1 MRVPKIT
8 RNFYFLTGII
18 FFVWM
23 LFLDGN
29 DLINQVR
36 LTRQLN
42 NLEREKAY
50 YEEKIVQVEK
60 ARQELLNDPAMLEKY
75 AREKYLMK
83 KPGEDLYVVI
93 VEEE

>member
-8 RNFYFLTGII
+8 RNFYFLAGII
-18 FFVWM
+18 FFIWM

-29 DLINQVR
+29 DLINQVK

-42 NLEREKAY
+42 NLEGEKAY
-50 YEEKIVQVEK
+50 YEEKIVEVEK

-93 VEEE
+93 VEE

>member
-1 MRVPKIT
+1 MRIPKIT
-8 RNFYFLTGII
+8 RNFYFLTGSL

-36 LTRQLN
+36 LTKQLN
-42 NLEREKAY
+42 NLESEKAY
-50 YEEKIVQVEK
+50 YEKKIVEVEK
-60 ARQELLNDPAMLEKY
+60 ARQELMNDPAMLEKY

-83 KPGEDLYVVI
+83 KPGEDLYVVV
-93 VEEE
+93 VEE

>member
-1 MRVPKIT
+1 M
-8 RNFYFLTGII
+8 L
-18 FFVWM
+18 WM

-29 DLINQVR
+29 DLINQVK

-50 YEEKIVQVEK
+50 YEEKIVEVEK
-60 ARQELLNDPAMLEKY
+60 ARQELMNDPAMLERY

-83 KPGEDLYVVI
+83 KPNEDVYVVV
-93 VEEE
+93 VEE

>member
-1 MRVPKIT
+1 MKLPRFT
-8 RNFYFLTGII
+8 RNFYFLSGTV

-36 LTRQLN
+36 LTYQLN
-42 NLEREKAY
+42 SLEREKEY
-50 YEEKIVQVEK
+50 YEEKIVEVEK
-60 ARQELLNDPAMLEKY
+60 QKQELMNDPAMLEKY

-83 KPGEDLYVVI
+83 KPNEDIYVV
-93 VEEE
+93 VEED

>member
-1 MRVPKIT
+1 MRVPSIT
-8 RNFYFLTGII
+8 RNFYFLAGIV

-29 DLINQVR
+29 DLINQVK

-42 NLEREKAY
+42 KLESEKAY
-50 YEEKIVQVEK
+50 YKEKIVEVEK
-60 ARQELLNDPAMLEKY
+60 ARQELMNDPAMLEKY

-83 KPGEDLYVVI
+83 KPTEDLYVV
-93 VEEE
+93 VEE

>member
-1 MRVPKIT
+1 MRIPKIT

-36 LTRQLN
+36 LTKQLN
-42 NLEREKAY
+42 NLESEKAY
-50 YEEKIVQVEK
+50 YEKKIVEVEK
-60 ARQELLNDPAMLEKY
+60 ARQELMNDPAMLERY

-83 KPGEDLYVVI
+83 KPGEDLYVVV
-93 VEEE
+93 VEE

>member
-8 RNFYFLTGII
+8 RNFYFLAGSI
-18 FFVWM
+18 FLLWM

-29 DLINQVR
+29 DLINQVK

-50 YEEKIVQVEK
+50 YEEKIVEVEK
-60 ARQELLNDPAMLEKY
+60 ARQELMNDPAMLERY

-83 KPGEDLYVVI
+83 KPNEDVYVVV
-93 VEEE
+93 VEE